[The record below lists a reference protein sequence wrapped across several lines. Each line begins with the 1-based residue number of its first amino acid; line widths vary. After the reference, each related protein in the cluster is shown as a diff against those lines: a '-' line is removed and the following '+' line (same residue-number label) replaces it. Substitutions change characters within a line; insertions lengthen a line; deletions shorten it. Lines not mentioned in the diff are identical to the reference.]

1 MDDGGRTPLL
11 RALGGI
17 VPAHR
22 SRRRPAPLTPAYSGR
37 VQPRIPRPTVI
48 AAIIVGMTAVTLAGF
63 LLPALWYEVF
73 DRHDPA
79 RVAFSAAGVAI
90 AFALYARMLWLN
102 MMRRTAPGH
111 RFGLAAIA
119 AICWT
124 LPLLGVGH
132 GWGNALL
139 VPAGLIAVVLPLRQ
153 AIPVAAAAA
162 VLTPVYGV
170 VLGLPALS
178 VLYEM
183 VGVPLA
189 AFSGYVQVWLFHV
202 VQELREARAEVA
214 RSAVG
219 EERLRFARD
228 LHDVLGHSLQAVALR
243 AEVAER
249 YLDRDPGRVR
259 KELTEIQTMARDS
272 VRDVRE
278 VVRGYRATSLRTELD
293 GMSAVLRAAGIRCD
307 RPEVSPELP
316 AHVHEPLGWVARE
329 AATNVLRHSSATWC
343 EITVRA
349 DGDRVRVEIVN
360 DGAPRRAAGDSGSG
374 LTGLAERIAAAGGR
388 FSAGPSGDGTFRV
401 TAAVPAAPA
410 PRGEA

>member
-1 MDDGGRTPLL
+1 M
-11 RALGGI
+11 
-17 VPAHR
+17 
-22 SRRRPAPLTPAYSGR
+22 
-37 VQPRIPRPTVI
+37 QPRIPRPTAI
-48 AAIIVGMTAVTLAGF
+48 AAIMVGLTAFTLAGF

-73 DRHDPA
+73 DRHGPGRILLA
-79 RVAFSAAGVAI
+79 VAAVATV
-90 AFALYARMLWLN
+90 FALYARLLWLN
-102 MMRRTAPGH
+102 LMRRTAPGH

-124 LPLLGVGH
+124 LPPLLGTGH

-139 VPAGLIAVVLPLRQ
+139 VPAGLIAVVLPLRP
-153 AIPVAAAAA
+153 AIAVTAAAT
-162 VLTPVYGV
+162 VLTPVYGI

-178 VLYEM
+178 ALYDFA
-183 VGVPLA
+183 GVPLA

-202 VQELREARAEVA
+202 VQELREARAETA

-343 EITVRA
+343 EITVDAGR
-349 DGDRVRVEIVN
+349 DRVRVEIVN
-360 DGAPRRAAGDSGSG
+360 DGAPRRAAAGGSG
-374 LTGLAERIAAAGGR
+374 LTGLAERITAAGGR
-388 FSAGPSGDGTFRV
+388 FTAGPGGDGTFRV

-410 PRGEA
+410 PRGAA

>member
-1 MDDGGRTPLL
+1 M
-11 RALGGI
+11 
-17 VPAHR
+17 
-22 SRRRPAPLTPAYSGR
+22 
-37 VQPRIPRPTVI
+37 QPRIPRPTVI
-48 AAIIVGMTAVTLAGF
+48 AAIMVGLTAFTLAGF
-63 LLPALWYEVF
+63 LLPALWYELF
-73 DRHDPA
+73 DRHGPGRILFA
-79 RVAFSAAGVAI
+79 VAAVAI
-90 AFALYARMLWLN
+90 VFTLYSRLLWLN
-102 MMRRTAPGH
+102 LMRRTAPGH

-119 AICWT
+119 AICWA
-124 LPLLGVGH
+124 LPPLLGTDH

-139 VPAGLIAVVLPLRQ
+139 VPAGLIAIVLPLRQ
-153 AIPVAAAAA
+153 AIAVTALAA
-162 VLTPVYGV
+162 VLAPVYSI

-178 VLYEM
+178 ALYEFA
-183 VGVPLA
+183 GVPLA

-202 VQELREARAEVA
+202 VQELREARAEMA

-259 KELTEIQTMARDS
+259 KELTEIQAMARDS

-343 EITVRA
+343 EITVDA
-349 DGDRVRVEIVN
+349 DRDRVHVEIVN
-360 DGAPRRAAGDSGSG
+360 DGAPRRAAAGGSG
-374 LTGLAERIAAAGGR
+374 LTGLAERITAAGGR
-388 FSAGPSGDGTFRV
+388 FSAGPAGDGTFRV

-410 PRGEA
+410 PGEAP